1 MEKNLS
7 IGTLAAAPGEKVQ
20 GLLPIPHTEIE
31 VPVTLI
37 NGAGSGKNR
46 PHHQRH
52 PQLRIRRHRGRHPAG
67 RRAGPREPEWKPY
80 SHTPRQCPGL

>member
-1 MEKNLS
+1 MERNLS
-7 IGTLAAAPGEKVQ
+7 IGTLAASPGEKIQ
-20 GLLPIPHTEIE
+20 GMLPIPHTEIE

-37 NGAGSGKNR
+37 NR
-46 PHHQRH
+46 PRHQRH